1 MTGAVLAM
9 AASGPIGVTFAVLL
23 LGARLILDRR
33 RPGLALAAARGA
45 TVGQLRTVLALEG
58 AAIGI
63 PAALLGAAAGAL
75 LPGDGSPAA
84 LLVPAAI
91 GLTPAILLPAL
102 VSLRGLRRGRSDL
115 GERRAGR
122 GRAVAETMI
131 VALAAVAVIV
141 LLQRGVT
148 SSAAAVGVDP
158 LLAAT
163 PLLLALAACVLAAR
177 LYPLPLRALSNR
189 LKARRPVAGFLGS
202 ARALRDPAAG
212 FVPILAMVVG
222 VAVAVF
228 SVAMLSTLTAGI
240 DTAARATVG
249 ADLRVNSPYL
259 SQDQLS
265 AIAAEPGVTGVAPV
279 YAEVTSTI
287 TIDGSTRT
295 VSVLVVD
302 ADELRAVQRGVPG
315 ALDLPRS
322 LNRAGSATVP
332 VVLSSDL
339 AALLE
344 DGSEVESNGSSLDVV
359 ATAPST
365 GPLTARR
372 AWLLMDRA
380 YADELVVP
388 DIAPGVAL
396 VRLAGSAHPDAVAH
410 HLGTLLGPAATVA
423 VPSALA
429 RAAAAVPAA
438 GGLSVALLVAVIVA
452 WLLSGAAIVLTL
464 VLGAPGRDRMLSLL
478 SSLGLRRRGARTLI
492 GWEVGPAT
500 VAAAA
505 VGGLVGAALPFIVL
519 AGIDLR
525 PFTAGAV
532 QPVVVYDPVLLTAAV
547 AAFALAVAVAVWVS
561 LALARRVTAATMLRT
576 IEEG

>member
-1 MTGAVLAM
+1 MTSRRTSHLGTLWLIWRQASANLLPSVGIAVLVVVIAGLATAAPRAVSTMFTDSLRYAAASLPAPQRDLVAESWGGPAAGPSAHPERSGLPAAVDAVWGRQQDGLARVRDGMPGPLRRAVGPAEYLVMLDSAHAGSTDPTVDAPDTQLILSFDPHLLERVVITDGVAPAPLAGAVPSDTPVDILLSEQSAKRIDLTVGGERTLTIGTLPQLVRLAGVFQARDAGDGYWAHTPGSLEPSVLSAGKQEPTITALAYLNPASWPQVTATGARAATLAWFPVRSDALSATDATRLAIQLRAFTRLPHRIAPPPPFDPTTVFLPADQPASTLSFSTRLGFTLQNEAVRATMTGAVLAM

-189 LKARRPVAGFLGS
+189 LRARRPVAGFLGS
-202 ARALRDPAAG
+202 AARCAIRPPDSSR
-212 FVPILAMVVG
+212 
-222 VAVAVF
+222 F
-228 SVAMLSTLTAGI
+228 SRWWS
-240 DTAARATVG
+240 
-249 ADLRVNSPYL
+249 
-259 SQDQLS
+259 
-265 AIAAEPGVTGVAPV
+265 
-279 YAEVTSTI
+279 
-287 TIDGSTRT
+287 
-295 VSVLVVD
+295 VS
-302 ADELRAVQRGVPG
+302 RWRCSRWPCC
-315 ALDLPRS
+315 P
-322 LNRAGSATVP
+322 P
-332 VVLSSDL
+332 
-339 AALLE
+339 
-344 DGSEVESNGSSLDVV
+344 
-359 ATAPST
+359 
-365 GPLTARR
+365 
-372 AWLLMDRA
+372 
-380 YADELVVP
+380 
-388 DIAPGVAL
+388 
-396 VRLAGSAHPDAVAH
+396 
-410 HLGTLLGPAATVA
+410 
-423 VPSALA
+423 
-429 RAAAAVPAA
+429 
-438 GGLSVALLVAVIVA
+438 
-452 WLLSGAAIVLTL
+452 
-464 VLGAPGRDRMLSLL
+464 
-478 SSLGLRRRGARTLI
+478 
-492 GWEVGPAT
+492 
-500 VAAAA
+500 
-505 VGGLVGAALPFIVL
+505 
-519 AGIDLR
+519 
-525 PFTAGAV
+525 
-532 QPVVVYDPVLLTAAV
+532 
-547 AAFALAVAVAVWVS
+547 
-561 LALARRVTAATMLRT
+561 
-576 IEEG
+576 